1 MSLTEKQIDQRDIV
15 RAWGVE
21 LLPKILSNSIEAL
34 IGVHV
39 FDTAIDQPI
48 RNDGKKIQISDDEY
62 IIHYGAIYANIFRQP
77 IKFEKSKEDFSEK
90 LSLYFARNNYFF
102 MEINQPEPGK
112 FLMDYHEFQNQP
124 IDKLS
129 FHLLPDEI
137 SIHALRDK
145 NEALQLRLTYGHY
158 LKPFDPTEI
167 VL

>member
-1 MSLTEKQIDQRDIV
+1 MSLTEQQIDQRDIV

-34 IGVHV
+34 ISVHV
-39 FDTAIDQPI
+39 YDTAIDQPI
-48 RNDGKKIQISDDEY
+48 RNDGKKIQISDDAY
-62 IIHYGAIYANIFRQP
+62 IISYSEFYANIFKQP
-77 IKFEKSKEDFSEK
+77 IKFEKSKEDFTDI
-90 LSLYFARNNYFF
+90 LSLYFARNHYFF

-112 FLMDYHEFQNQP
+112 FLMDYHELQNQP
-124 IDKLS
+124 TDRLTL
-129 FHLLPDEI
+129 FLLPDEI

-145 NEALQLRLTYGHY
+145 NEALQLRLTYSHY